1 LPDWREE
8 IARRLSSLKLDSTR
22 EIEIIEELSQHLED
36 RYLELVSGGATD
48 DDARRDVLMEL
59 NYENLL
65 AQGLLGVVREA
76 PQEPAVPG
84 DSGHNF
90 IASRWQDLRYA
101 LRQFQ
106 RNPGF
111 ALVAI
116 ITLGLGIGAS
126 TAIFSVIDNV
136 LIEPFPYKDAGH
148 IIYPRVHGLTQ
159 GPDEGRQ
166 GFSSDELLAF
176 VRENRSLDGVIGTTD
191 DPVLYKH
198 GAGVEWLYGADM
210 TPGSFEFFGM
220 PALYGRV
227 LQPADYKPGAP
238 PVFVLRY
245 KAWKARFNGDP
256 KALNK
261 IVVLN
266 GTARTLVGIMP
277 PRFGWY
283 DADVWIPKTPH
294 PGMSIGFAGLPE
306 RWFILGRLKHGVS
319 VAQASA
325 DLTGIVNPLAK
336 LRPQDYPAQFQ
347 MFAVPFGHSG
357 VGHLESTLYT
367 VLAAVG
373 LLLLIACVN
382 VANLMLARAASREKE
397 FALRAVLGAGQARLV
412 RLLLVESLVLAIGG
426 AALGVLIAWGALK
439 FIVATMPS
447 DSIPAE
453 SVIGLNAPVL
463 AFTLMLA
470 VLTPLVFGL
479 APALQAGRRD
489 LNDPLRDMG
498 RGVVGGFRTAR
509 LRNAAVVVEVAV
521 SLTLLIGSGLLMRS
535 FLALRK
541 VNLGLQADH
550 VFKTTL
556 LLPSDRYKTAE
567 QVSAFVRPVLERV
580 KAIPGVTDAAA
591 SSSVPPNDSRDSK
604 IEISGKSPEKQWRAQ
619 VQDVSET
626 YFRVLRIPFE
636 MGRGFTETEID
647 DARKV
652 AVVNR
657 KFVSIYLSGEDPIG
671 RRVKLVELENV
682 ADSLR
687 EPSFEIVGV
696 VDDVS
701 NQGAPGYG
709 RGGLQAPIEPQVW
722 VPYTVTGSGERSLI
736 VRSVQMPMSIM
747 EDVQQ
752 AVWATDPG
760 VALMYPDALEQM
772 ISRRWYA
779 GPRFALLMMMIFG
792 GVGLVLVTVG
802 VYSVLEYT
810 TAQKTHEIGIRMAL
824 GAERGNVLRLIV
836 IDGLRLVLAGVAVGL
851 VMSLLLGRAV
861 EAELWPGV
869 KPYDPATLAS
879 TVLLLLATGA
889 LACWIPARR
898 AARVDPMVAL
908 RYEWRETRERGPMAK
923 FEPTGRN
930 CRRPRAR
937 LMTSG

>member
-1 LPDWREE
+1 MPDWSME
-8 IARRLSSLKLDSTR
+8 ISRRLSSLNLESAHEV
-22 EIEIIEELSQHLED
+22 EIVEEVSQHLDD
-36 RYLELVSGGATD
+36 RYHELISGGVKEE
-48 DDARRDVLMEL
+48 DARRAVLMEL
-59 NYENLL
+59 NDGEMF
-65 AQGLLGVVREA
+65 AQERPGVVREA
-76 PQEPAVPG
+76 RREPA
-84 DSGHNF
+84 GHGNDGQGF
-90 IASRWQDLRYA
+90 VASLGQDLRYA
-101 LRQFQ
+101 LRQIQ

-116 ITLGLGIGAS
+116 LTLGLGIGAS

-136 LIEPFPYKDAGH
+136 LLEPFPYKDAGH
-148 IIYPRVHGLTQ
+148 IIYPRVHGAAQ

-176 VRENRSLDGVIGTTD
+176 AGENHSLDGVIGTTD

-227 LQPADYKPGAP
+227 IKPADYKPGAP

-245 KAWKARFNGDP
+245 KAWKSHFNGDP
-256 KALNK
+256 NVLNK
-261 IVVLN
+261 VFVLN

-306 RWFILGRLKHGVS
+306 RWFILGRLKHGVT
-319 VAQASA
+319 VEQASA
-325 DLTGIVNPLAK
+325 DMTGIVNPLAK
-336 LRPQDYPAQFQ
+336 LRPQDYPTQFQ
-347 MFAVPFGHSG
+347 LFAVPFGHSG
-357 VGHLESTLYT
+357 GEHLESTLYT

-382 VANLMLARAASREKE
+382 VANLMLARATSREKE
-397 FALRAVLGAGQARLV
+397 FALRAALGAGQARLM
-412 RLLLVESLVLAIGG
+412 RLLLAESLVLAIGG
-426 AALGVLIAWGALK
+426 ATLGVLIAWGGLK
-439 FIVATMPS
+439 FIVATMPP

-453 SVIGLNAPVL
+453 SVIGLNAQVL
-463 AFTLMLA
+463 AFTLLLA
-470 VLTPLVFGL
+470 VLTPLIFGL
-479 APALQAGRRD
+479 ASALQAARRD

-498 RGVVGGFRTAR
+498 RGVIGGFRTAR
-509 LRNAAVVVEVAV
+509 LRDAAVVVEVAV
-521 SLTLLIGSGLLMRS
+521 SLTLLVGAGLLMHS
-535 FLALRK
+535 FLALRA

-556 LLPSDRYKTAE
+556 LLPPDRYKTAE

-580 KAIPGVTDAAA
+580 KAIPGVTDAAE
-591 SSSVPPNDSRDSK
+591 SSSVPPNNSRDSK

-619 VQDVSET
+619 VQNVSET
-626 YFRVLRIPFE
+626 YFRALRIPFE
-636 MGRGFTETEID
+636 MGRGFTEAEISG
-647 DARKV
+647 ARKV

-657 KFVSIYLSGEDPIG
+657 KFVSTYLSSEDPIG
-671 RRVKLVELENV
+671 RRVKLVELEGI
-682 ADSLR
+682 ADLLR

-709 RGGLQAPIEPQVW
+709 RGGLRAPIEPQVW
-722 VPYTVTGSGERSLI
+722 VPHTVTGSGERSLL
-736 VRSVQMPMSIM
+736 VRSVQTPMSVM
-747 EDVQQ
+747 EEVQQ
-752 AVWATDPG
+752 AIWATDPG
-760 VALMYPDALEQM
+760 VALMYPDALDQM

-792 GVGLVLVTVG
+792 GVGLILVTVG
-802 VYSVLEYT
+802 VYSVLAYT
-810 TAQKTHEIGIRMAL
+810 TAQRTHEIGVRMAL
-824 GAERGNVLRLIV
+824 GAERANVLRLV
-836 IDGLRLVLAGVAVGL
+836 IIEGLRLVLAGVGVGL
-851 VMSLLLGRAV
+851 VVSLLLGRAV
-861 EAELWPGV
+861 EALLWPGV
-869 KPYDPATLAS
+869 KPYDPVTLAS
-879 TVLLLLATGA
+879 TVVLLLATGV

-908 RYEWRETRERGPMAK
+908 RYE
-923 FEPTGRN
+923 
-930 CRRPRAR
+930 
-937 LMTSG
+937 

>member
-1 LPDWREE
+1 MPDWKEE
-8 IARRLSSLKLDSTR
+8 ITKRFSSLKLNSAH
-22 EIEIIEELSQHLED
+22 ENEIIEELSQHLDD
-36 RYLELVSGGATD
+36 RYYELVSCGATD
-48 DDARRDVLMEL
+48 DDPRRDVLREL
-59 NYENLL
+59 HSEDLL
-65 AQGLLGVVREA
+65 TQVR
-76 PQEPAVPG
+76 PG
-84 DSGHNF
+84 TVRGTPRGPTARGSSGYGF
-90 IASRWQDLRYA
+90 LARLRQDLRYA
-101 LRQFQ
+101 FRQLQ

-111 ALVAI
+111 AIVAI

-136 LIEPFPYKDAGH
+136 LLEPFPYKDAGH
-148 IIYPRVHGLTQ
+148 IIYPRVHGATQ

-176 VRENRSLDGVIGTTD
+176 VSQNHSLDGLIGTTD

-227 LQPADYKPGAP
+227 FQPADYKAGTP

-245 KAWKARFNGDP
+245 KAWKARFSGDP
-256 KALNK
+256 NVLNK
-261 IVVLN
+261 VFVLN

-319 VAQASA
+319 VAQASD
-325 DLTGIVNPLAK
+325 DLTGIVNPMAK

-347 MFAVPFGHSG
+347 LFAVPFGHSDSG
-357 VGHLESTLYT
+357 RLESTLYI
-367 VLAAVG
+367 VLVAVG

-382 VANLMLARAASREKE
+382 VANLMLARATSREKE

-426 AALGVLIAWGALK
+426 AALGVLIAWGELK
-439 FIVATMPS
+439 FIVATMPP

-453 SVIGLNAPVL
+453 SVIGLNAQVM
-463 AFTLMLA
+463 AFTLALA
-470 VLTPLVFGL
+470 VLTPLIFGL
-479 APALQAGRRD
+479 APALQAARRD

-498 RGVVGGFRTAR
+498 RGVIGGFRKAR
-509 LRNAAVVVEVAV
+509 MRDAAVVLEVAV
-521 SLTLLIGSGLLMRS
+521 SLTLLVGAGLLMHS
-535 FLALRK
+535 FLALRE

-556 LLPSDRYKTAE
+556 LLPPDRYKTAE
-567 QVSAFVRPVLERV
+567 QVSAFVRPVLDRV
-580 KAIPGVTDAAA
+580 KAIPGVTDAAE
-591 SSSVPPNDSRDSK
+591 SSSVPPNNSRDSK

-619 VQDVSET
+619 VQNVSET

-636 MGRGFTETEID
+636 TGRGFTQTEIN
-647 DARKV
+647 DAREV

-657 KFVSIYLSGEDPIG
+657 KFVSTYLSGEDPIG
-671 RRVKLVELENV
+671 RRVKLVELESI

-722 VPYTVTGSGERSLI
+722 IPYTVTGSGERSLV
-736 VRSVQMPMSIM
+736 VRSVQTPLSVM
-747 EDVQQ
+747 EEVQQ

-760 VALMYPDALEQM
+760 VALMYPEALDQM

-779 GPRFALLMMMIFG
+779 GPRFAFLVMMIFG
-792 GVGLVLVTVG
+792 GVGLILVTVG
-802 VYSVLEYT
+802 VYGVLAYT
-810 TAQKTHEIGIRMAL
+810 TAQRTHEIGVRMAL
-824 GAERGNVLRLIV
+824 GAERANVLRLV
-836 IDGLRLVLAGVAVGL
+836 IIEGLRLVVAGVAVGL
-851 VMSLLLGRAV
+851 VVSLLLGRAV

-869 KPYDPATLAS
+869 KPYDPVTLAG
-879 TVLLLLATGA
+879 TVVLLLATGV

-908 RYEWRETRERGPMAK
+908 RYE
-923 FEPTGRN
+923 
-930 CRRPRAR
+930 
-937 LMTSG
+937 